1 MPNRK
6 SKILVI
12 QLNLSNSDNTIGIM
26 EALSAL
32 SGHIKKEEKTNSN
45 IKNICL
51 PLLQQ
56 VQCFIIRCKMAN
68 NFVLDVK
75 ESATV

>member
-1 MPNRK
+1 
-6 SKILVI
+6 
-12 QLNLSNSDNTIGIM
+12 M

-45 IKNICL
+45 VKNICL

-56 VQCFIIRCKMAN
+56 VKFFIIQRKMAN
-68 NFVLDVK
+68 IFVY
-75 ESATV
+75 